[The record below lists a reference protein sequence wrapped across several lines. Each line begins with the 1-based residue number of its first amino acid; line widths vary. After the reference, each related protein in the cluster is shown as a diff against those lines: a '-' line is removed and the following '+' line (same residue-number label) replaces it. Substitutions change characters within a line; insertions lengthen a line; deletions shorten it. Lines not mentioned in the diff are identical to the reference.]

1 MAVTPTPPN
10 EEAQLP
16 TKIKVEGVEYD
27 IPDRDDWTLDDAQL
41 LEKFAYPNGNERPS
55 MFGQLIGLII
65 IAKLHAGETV
75 NYQAIGELKLGDI
88 EPVMADPPTNR
99 AARRAAAKRGASVT
113 TLASSGTR
121 TSTAS
126 LASDPGKPA
135 S

>member
-1 MAVTPTPPN
+1 MAVTPTPD
-10 EEAQLP
+10 EAQLP
-16 TKIKVEGVEYD
+16 THIKVEGVLYD
-27 IPDRDDWTLDDAQL
+27 VPARDDWTLDDAQL

-88 EPVMADPPTNR
+88 EAVASDPPTNR
-99 AARRAAAKRGASVT
+99 ATRRVAGKPRGGSVT
-113 TLASSGTR
+113 TLGNSGTR

-126 LASDPGKPA
+126 RASGRGKSA